1 MKELA
6 GRSSAADRA
15 TADARAAAY
24 ARATAYARNGWI
36 RAAADR
42 PARR

>member
-1 MKELA
+1 MQELA

>member
-1 MKELA
+1 MQELA
-6 GRSSAADRA
+6 GRSPAADRA